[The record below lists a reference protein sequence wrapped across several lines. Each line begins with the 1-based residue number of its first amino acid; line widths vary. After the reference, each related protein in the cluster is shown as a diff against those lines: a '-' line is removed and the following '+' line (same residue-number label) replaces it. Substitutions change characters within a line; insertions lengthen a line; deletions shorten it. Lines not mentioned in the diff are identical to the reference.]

1 MEEQANYIK
10 RIEIHRLWDRFDIAW
25 DLRPDVNILS
35 GINGVG
41 KTTILNRSVHYLEEL
56 SGEIKNQ
63 SNVPFDVDYI
73 TWKIVDKKVAKRTAV
88 QEQIILP
95 LRAQNYATL
104 VPGKKS
110 ERTVFTMAK
119 FTIPDD
125 KCLVVELNEKNGGR
139 HQSFVIENE
148 DLVRANT
155 INELQVR

>member
-1 MEEQANYIK
+1 MTEALRLSGTVFALFVGRCEQIHQ
-10 RIEIHRLWDRFDIAW
+10 HRLLDH
-25 DLRPDVNILS
+25 S
-35 GINGVG
+35 
-41 KTTILNRSVHYLEEL
+41 
-56 SGEIKNQ
+56 Q
-63 SNVPFDVDYI
+63 
-73 TWKIVDKKVAKRTAV
+73 
-88 QEQIILP
+88 
-95 LRAQNYATL
+95 LRAQNYAAC

>member
-1 MEEQANYIK
+1 MIVRFK
-10 RIEIHRLWDRFDIAW
+10 RITVQTFPAETFFIINKIHL
-25 DLRPDVNILS
+25 
-35 GINGVG
+35 NGG
-41 KTTILNRSVHYLEEL
+41 LFQA
-56 SGEIKNQ
+56 EIKNQ

-148 DLVRANT
+148 DLVRAGT

>member
-1 MEEQANYIK
+1 MDALGEKIYGA
-10 RIEIHRLWDRFDIAW
+10 
-25 DLRPDVNILS
+25 LRRYWGFTSFRP
-35 GINGVG
+35 
-41 KTTILNRSVHYLEEL
+41 
-56 SGEIKNQ
+56 
-63 SNVPFDVDYI
+63 
-73 TWKIVDKKVAKRTAV
+73 V
-88 QEQIILP
+88 QEQIVLP

-104 VPGKKS
+104 VPGRKS

-119 FTIPDD
+119 FTIPDG

>member
-1 MEEQANYIK
+1 MTKPLTATIFA
-10 RIEIHRLWDRFDIAW
+10 L
-25 DLRPDVNILS
+25 ILP
-35 GINGVG
+35 
-41 KTTILNRSVHYLEEL
+41 TI
-56 SGEIKNQ
+56 
-63 SNVPFDVDYI
+63 
-73 TWKIVDKKVAKRTAV
+73 TAACTV

>member
-1 MEEQANYIK
+1 VNK
-10 RIEIHRLWDRFDIAW
+10 RGAT
-25 DLRPDVNILS
+25 RP
-35 GINGVG
+35 
-41 KTTILNRSVHYLEEL
+41 
-56 SGEIKNQ
+56 
-63 SNVPFDVDYI
+63 
-73 TWKIVDKKVAKRTAV
+73 AV
-88 QEQIILP
+88 QEQVILP
-95 LRAQNYATL
+95 LRAQNYTTC

-125 KCLVVELNEKNGGR
+125 KYLVVELNEKNGGR

>member
-1 MEEQANYIK
+1 M
-10 RIEIHRLWDRFDIAW
+10 RLVTRKWK
-25 DLRPDVNILS
+25 LLS
-35 GINGVG
+35 CNLLPVEPVHA
-41 KTTILNRSVHYLEEL
+41 RSSVSYTHL
-56 SGEIKNQ
+56 
-63 SNVPFDVDYI
+63 
-73 TWKIVDKKVAKRTAV
+73 
-88 QEQIILP
+88 
-95 LRAQNYATL
+95 TL

-148 DLVRANT
+148 DLVRAST

>member
-1 MEEQANYIK
+1 MKFVDGTRAYQILVLNHEGLVTAAVLLVQFHHEALVIGDGEL
-10 RIEIHRLWDRFDIAW
+10 RHREDRALALF
-25 DLRPDVNILS
+25 
-35 GINGVG
+35 
-41 KTTILNRSVHYLEEL
+41 
-56 SGEIKNQ
+56 
-63 SNVPFDVDYI
+63 
-73 TWKIVDKKVAKRTAV
+73 AV

-119 FTIPDD
+119 FTIPDG

>member
-1 MEEQANYIK
+1 MEYN
-10 RIEIHRLWDRFDIAW
+10 LT
-25 DLRPDVNILS
+25 DL
-35 GINGVG
+35 
-41 KTTILNRSVHYLEEL
+41 K
-56 SGEIKNQ
+56 K
-63 SNVPFDVDYI
+63 
-73 TWKIVDKKVAKRTAV
+73 KKVINVADGNDLGKITDMV
-88 QEQIILP
+88 ITYPEGKIKGII
-95 LRAQNYATL
+95 

-148 DLVRANT
+148 DLVRAGT

>member
-1 MEEQANYIK
+1 MLRINQLKLPVGHSKSDLKQAVLHLLHISEEELLGFQIF
-10 RIEIHRLWDRFDIAW
+10 R
-25 DLRPDVNILS
+25 
-35 GINGVG
+35 
-41 KTTILNRSVHYLEEL
+41 RSVDARKKPQIFY
-56 SGEIKNQ
+56 
-63 SNVPFDVDYI
+63 VY
-73 TWKIVDKKVAKRTAV
+73 KKVAKRTAV